1 MNFKLVVASLAAL
14 SAVNALPVDSVIQQD
29 SPISASGSYR
39 PPVIKPVKTFKEYKN
54 VVFIP
59 KSSPVYTTTGNTGN
73 NGNPDSSDFEF
84 EFGVK
89 TAADCRKLCA
99 SRKDCKWSTFS
110 WKTEFGLCITFKLDF
125 EKTPKDRFDEKG
137 AVTFVKA
144 RKL

>member
-14 SAVNALPVDSVIQQD
+14 SAVNALPVEPAVPSV
-29 SPISASGSYR
+29 SSSGYVR
-39 PPVIKPVKTFKEYKN
+39 LPVIRETFKEYKN

-73 NGNPDSSDFEF
+73 NGNQDTSDFEF

-99 SRKDCKWSTFS
+99 TRKDCKWSTFS

-125 EKTPKDRFDEKG
+125 EKTPKDRFVEKG
-137 AVTFVKA
+137 AVTFVKVG
-144 RKL
+144 KL